1 MKRFHFLP
9 QVHLGVAFA
18 VSIPMAFTAITNTYP
33 TPVAWLLFTAAVIW
47 TTAYDTLYAMVDREE
62 DIKIGV
68 KSTAVLFGP
77 MDKAAI
83 GMMQFLVVVCLVLVG
98 INTNMSW
105 IYYVG
110 ISLASLFFIYQQVL
124 IKHRLPDQCFDAFL
138 NNNYFGMVVF
148 IGIFAHYWFA
158 R

>member
-1 MKRFHFLP
+1 
-9 QVHLGVAFA
+9 
-18 VSIPMAFTAITNTYP
+18 
-33 TPVAWLLFTAAVIW
+33 
-47 TTAYDTLYAMVDREE
+47 MVDREE

-83 GMMQFLVVVCLVLVG
+83 GMMQVLVVLCLVLVG
-98 INTNMSW
+98 INTSMSW
-105 IYYVG
+105 IYYLS
-110 ISLASLFFIYQQVL
+110 IALASLFFIYQQVL

-138 NNNYFGMVVF
+138 NNNYFGMTVF

-158 R
+158 K